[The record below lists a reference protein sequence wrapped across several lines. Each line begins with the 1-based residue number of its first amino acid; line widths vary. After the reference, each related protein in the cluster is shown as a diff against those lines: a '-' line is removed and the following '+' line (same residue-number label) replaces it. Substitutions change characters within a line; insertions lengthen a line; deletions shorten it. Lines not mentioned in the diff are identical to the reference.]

1 MGSGPK
7 LLNYPVYCTIETILL
22 GHPLQVL
29 IDGFPEVFI
38 PPGPDFM
45 GEPGLA
51 PEYDIADLDLPDCIN
66 LDNLPDG
73 ITAVDIDGI
82 PEDLLRSVHG

>member
-1 MGSGPK
+1 M
-7 LLNYPVYCTIETILL
+7 
-22 GHPLQVL
+22 L